1 MRANTINVVQ
11 NCTDQCKRRPDSQD
25 CEQTC
30 AAAMSVL
37 NKAFSFSPAL
47 AATYSRMEPQ
57 PPLEPEDDDVCIYND
72 PALGVGRGH
81 PAL

>member
-1 MRANTINVVQ
+1 MRRADTINVVQ
-11 NCTDQCKRRPDSQD
+11 NCTDQCNRSPDSQN

-47 AATYSRMEPQ
+47 AATYSRMEP
-57 PPLEPEDDDVCIYND
+57 PPPPDEPEDDDVCIYND
-72 PALGVGRGH
+72 PAL
-81 PAL
+81 